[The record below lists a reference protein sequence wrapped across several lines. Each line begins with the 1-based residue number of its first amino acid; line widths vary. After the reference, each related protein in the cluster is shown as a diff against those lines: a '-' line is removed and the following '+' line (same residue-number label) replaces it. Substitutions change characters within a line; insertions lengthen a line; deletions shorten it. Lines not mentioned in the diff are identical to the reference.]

1 MAQETG
7 TRDIEQDLALCE
19 KATPGPW
26 QARQIVST
34 VGPMQ
39 MLAANGW
46 EILGMTEDGMPL
58 ADWFERKEDAVFTVE
73 ARVALPYWLGE
84 VKRLQKALQDAVDGK
99 KARGWKSQKTS
110 RLGDLS
116 QGGRGCI
123 YETAQGDGTYLS
135 RPGARAYRYGSC
147 VVVVGHEKGRWHISI
162 SHQNRLPKW
171 EEVRDARYQFV
182 PKEVTMVMV
191 LPRPEQYVNIHPN
204 CLHLW
209 ETTDMV
215 PGEWG

>member
-1 MAQETG
+1 VEQEG
-7 TRDIEQDLALCE
+7 GYRWKI
-19 KATPGPW
+19 KP
-26 QARQIVST
+26 
-34 VGPMQ
+34 
-39 MLAANGW
+39 GW
-46 EILGMTEDGMPL
+46 EIYPREEGVAYMKQ
-58 ADWFERKEDAVFTVE
+58 RKVMELTCPV
-73 ARVALPYWLGE
+73 
-84 VKRLQKALQDAVDGK
+84 
-99 KARGWKSQKTS
+99 
-110 RLGDLS
+110 
-116 QGGRGCI
+116 
-123 YETAQGDGTYLS
+123 
-135 RPGARAYRYGSC
+135 PGARTYKYGSC

-191 LPRPEQYVNIHPN
+191 LPRPEQYVNLHPN